1 MGTILFDMIWLYL
14 YNMNLKDFKNQ
25 DLQRMGLGTMCKD
38 ETVTSYRTDNLTVY
52 QVKVF
57 SLYHNGFLLPNDI
70 F

>member
-38 ETVTSYRTDNLTVY
+38 ETVTSY
-52 QVKVF
+52 
-57 SLYHNGFLLPNDI
+57 I
-70 F
+70 